1 MNDFYS
7 QDERV
12 KIEVMK
18 AQGFDVQWL
27 SGLCPVQANGL
38 IDGRPFYFRARHDA
52 WSIRIAK
59 FKGHQTHEIFSDLDA
74 VIDAPDAWEHR
85 EKYGEDPD
93 AGYMPFIEA
102 LQFIEWAA
110 KRWRWERSGQDA
122 TAWEPLDSLNPA

>member
-1 MNDFYS
+1 MIAEIDS
-7 QDERV
+7 LPVRE
-12 KIEVMK
+12 KIESMR

-27 SGLCPVQANGL
+27 SGLCPVQGNGL
-38 IDGRPFYFRARHDA
+38 IDGRAFYFRARHDE
-52 WSIRIAK
+52 WSVRIAK
-59 FKGHQTHEIFSDLDA
+59 FKFKGGDMDD
-74 VIDAPDAWEHR
+74 VIGAPDAWEHR

-122 TAWEPLDSLNPA
+122 IPWEPLGGLNSA